1 MHYTSLVA
9 EAMGLPP
16 RVETY
21 KRLHQA
27 ADPEAAFEEFATV
40 TKGRGL
46 SEQRLRQTLNTHFGP
61 K

>member
-21 KRLHQA
+21 KRLHQ
-27 ADPEAAFEEFATV
+27 FATV
-40 TKGRGL
+40 AKGRGL